1 MTIDVCHLDQISCR
15 NTHTSIQ
22 LEDKKRQTIHVTTT
36 TYIFSLHCS
45 VHVVGSPAFLK
56 KISSENRLFTAYDV
70 VQGVECLKFL

>member
-1 MTIDVCHLDQISCR
+1 MQEYTYINSVGRQP
-15 NTHTSIQ
+15 
-22 LEDKKRQTIHVTTT
+22 RQTIHVTTT

-56 KISSENRLFTAYDV
+56 KISSENRLFTAYDI